1 MVHESEVDYKW
12 YEVAKLKK
20 NIILLMDEKE
30 SLEKRLEIAN
40 RLLREAEHDAKEL
53 TLRKKYEH

>member
-40 RLLREAEHDAKEL
+40 RLLREAEHYAKEL